1 MQKEEKALKL
11 DALAIAA
18 HRDDIEIVCGGTVI
32 KLADLGYKVGILD
45 LTQGEMGTL
54 GSKEQREEE
63 AKQAAKVMGVVLREN
78 LGIPD
83 SRVEPTWENKLK
95 LARKIRKYRPHLVI
109 LPYWT
114 QRHPDHANC
123 SKLAYDACYLSGLAK
138 LGVPGEPYRPFK
150 IIYSST
156 YSHVQHSFIVD
167 ITNQFERKKRAVACY
182 ESQFREMGS
191 GKVVFP
197 PAGDISEFMEVTA
210 RHYGYLIRK
219 KYGEAFAVKEMMEI
233 DDPMKMSVPSI

>member
-1 MQKEEKALKL
+1 MKL

-18 HRDDIEIVCGGTVI
+18 HRDDVEIVCGGTVI
-32 KLADLGYKVGILD
+32 KLADLGYKVRIID

-54 GSKEQREEE
+54 GSKEQREKE
-63 AKQAAKVMGVVLREN
+63 ALNAAKVMGVKIREN
-78 LGIPD
+78 LMLPD
-83 SRVEPTWENKLK
+83 SKVEPTWENKLK
-95 LARKIRKYRPHLVI
+95 LVRLIRKHKPRLAI

-138 LGVPGEPYRPFK
+138 LDAPGEPHRPFK
-150 IIYSST
+150 IIYNSSF
-156 YSHVQHSFIVD
+156 HQIQHSFIVD
-167 ITNQFERKKRAVACY
+167 ITDQFERKKKAVACY
-182 ESQFREMGS
+182 KSQFQEMTS

-197 PAGDISEFMEVTA
+197 PAGDIFELMEITA

-219 KYGEAFAVKEMMEI
+219 KYGEAFVTKEMMEI
-233 DDPMKMSVPSI
+233 DDPMKIPVSSI

>member
-1 MQKEEKALKL
+1 MKL

-18 HRDDIEIVCGGTVI
+18 HRDDVEIVCGGTVI
-32 KLADLGYKVGILD
+32 KLADLGYKVGIID

-54 GSKEQREEE
+54 GSKEQREKE
-63 AKQAAKVMGVVLREN
+63 ALNAAKVMGVKIREN
-78 LGIPD
+78 LMLPD
-83 SRVEPTWENKLK
+83 SKVEPTWENKLK
-95 LARKIRKYRPHLVI
+95 LVRLIRKHKPRLAI

-138 LGVPGEPYRPFK
+138 LDAPGEPHRPSK
-150 IIYSST
+150 IIYNSSF
-156 YSHVQHSFIVD
+156 HQIQHSFIVD
-167 ITNQFERKKRAVACY
+167 ITDQFERKKKAVACY
-182 ESQFREMGS
+182 KSQFQEMTS

-197 PAGDISEFMEVTA
+197 PAGDIFEFMEITA

-219 KYGEAFAVKEMMEI
+219 KYGEAFVTKEMMEI
-233 DDPMKMSVPSI
+233 DDPMKIPVSSI

>member
-1 MQKEEKALKL
+1 MKL

-18 HRDDIEIVCGGTVI
+18 HRDDVEIVCGGTVI
-32 KLADLGYKVGILD
+32 KLADLGYKVGVID

-54 GSKEQREEE
+54 GSKEQREKE
-63 AKQAAKVMGVVLREN
+63 ALNAAKVMGVKIREN
-78 LGIPD
+78 LMLPD
-83 SRVEPTWENKLK
+83 SKVEPTWENKLK
-95 LARKIRKYRPHLVI
+95 LVRLIRKHKPLLAI

-138 LGVPGEPYRPFK
+138 LDAPGEPHRPFK
-150 IIYSST
+150 IIYNSSF
-156 YSHVQHSFIVD
+156 HQIQHSFIVD
-167 ITNQFERKKRAVACY
+167 ITDQFERKKKAVACY
-182 ESQFREMGS
+182 KSQFQEMTS

-197 PAGDISEFMEVTA
+197 PAGDIFELMEITA

-219 KYGEAFAVKEMMEI
+219 KYGEAFVTKEMMEI
-233 DDPMKMSVPSI
+233 DDPMKIPVSSI